1 MEEDQDLEN
10 EEQAGRAD
18 RKKVREDI
26 VYGEKPAADQLGSRG
41 ERRGGRGMM
50 SVGKVTGNFGLGEK
64 EERGSIDC
72 VQFERESEIWERSFR
87 RSHLLPWIVD
97 HAINPKPKKNS
108 VRIKQKSQIW

>member
-1 MEEDQDLEN
+1 MRNRQG
-10 EEQAGRAD
+10 EQTG
-18 RKKVREDI
+18 KKVREDI

-50 SVGKVTGNFGLGEK
+50 SVGKETGNYGLGEK

-72 VQFERESEIWERSFR
+72 VRPKQFERESEIWERSFR